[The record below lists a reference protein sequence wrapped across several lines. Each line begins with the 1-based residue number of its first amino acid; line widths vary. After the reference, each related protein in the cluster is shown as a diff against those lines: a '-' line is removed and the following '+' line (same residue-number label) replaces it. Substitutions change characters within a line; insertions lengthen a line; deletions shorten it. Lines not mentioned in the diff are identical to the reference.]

1 MAMYI
6 VYFANDKLTIE
17 EMMPGDTRKF
27 ADRILE
33 LKEACPELA
42 VFCGTIGLFNK
53 AGTAVQIGNDV
64 IRLTDEEN
72 EFRNWICSGGE
83 SNVAR

>member
-1 MAMYI
+1 MSMYI
-6 VYFANDKLTIE
+6 VYFAQDKLNIE
-17 EMMPGDTRKF
+17 EMMPGDTREF
-27 ADRILE
+27 AERILE

-72 EFRNWICSGGE
+72 EFRNWICSGGK